1 MSKLAIITGADGGMG
16 TEITRAVAQAGY
28 HVIMLCYTLF
38 KGEER
43 KNQLILET
51 GNKEIEVRQ
60 VDLSSMASVT
70 NIADDLLG
78 RGKHIDLLMNNAGTM
93 SSGGL
98 ITTEDGLEYTVAV
111 NYVAPFF
118 TDFEIIASDGSRN
131 PDCEHGFLHVFHR
144 EDYS

>member
-60 VDLSSMASVT
+60 VHLSSMASVT
-70 NIADDLLG
+70 PSALLLSTEYIFLHPFDT
-78 RGKHIDLLMNNAGTM
+78 RQSIDMVLL
-93 SSGGL
+93 
-98 ITTEDGLEYTVAV
+98 Y
-111 NYVAPFF
+111 
-118 TDFEIIASDGSRN
+118 RN
-131 PDCEHGFLHVFHR
+131 PTDQITIPYVL
-144 EDYS
+144 

>member
-70 NIADDLLG
+70 PSALLLSTEYIFTDEQCG
-78 RGKHIDLLMNNAGTM
+78 NNEFRWFDYN
-93 SSGGL
+93 GGWFGIYGSREL
-98 ITTEDGLEYTVAV
+98 CG
-111 NYVAPFF
+111 PFF

-131 PDCEHGFLHVFHR
+131 PDCEHGFLYVFHR

>member
-60 VDLSSMASVT
+60 VDLSSMASL
-70 NIADDLLG
+70 ISLESLSPLQSES
-78 RGKHIDLLMNNAGTM
+78 KMNVSTCPRIISPFISLPAICKTP
-93 SSGGL
+93 S
-98 ITTEDGLEYTVAV
+98 
-111 NYVAPFF
+111 YV
-118 TDFEIIASDGSRN
+118 DSYKLY
-131 PDCEHGFLHVFHR
+131 H
-144 EDYS
+144 Y

>member
-70 NIADDLLG
+70 NI
-78 RGKHIDLLMNNAGTM
+78 GTTCWGAE
-93 SSGGL
+93 SIS
-98 ITTEDGLEYTVAV
+98 IY
-111 NYVAPFF
+111 
-118 TDFEIIASDGSRN
+118 
-131 PDCEHGFLHVFHR
+131 
-144 EDYS
+144 

>member
-70 NIADDLLG
+70 NIAEDLLG
-78 RGKHIDLLMNNAGTM
+78 RGKHIDLLRNHEFRRFDYN
-93 SSGGL
+93 GGWFGIYGSREL
-98 ITTEDGLEYTVAV
+98 CG
-111 NYVAPFF
+111 PFF
-118 TDFEIIASDGSRN
+118 TDLEIITSDGAGN
-131 PDCEHGFLHVFHR
+131 PDCEHGFLYVFHR